1 MKRKLLLILLGV
13 LFVSTYADA
22 KERTEQE
29 MRNIAFRQLSGKFYR
44 RARAIDAAA
53 IQKVSDSP
61 LLHIYESD
69 QGGFV
74 VIAKDDAF
82 KPVLGYSTS
91 PFEKGN
97 MPEAFDEWLKNME
110 TSMEAALALNGTVQS
125 ADVPYTPTEN
135 FLTTTWGQGDP
146 FNFKSPVIGGKK
158 APSGCVATAMS
169 QIMYYFKY
177 PAQGEGEG
185 TYRKSQGSSIP
196 MPVNG
201 VYHWDQMKES
211 YKSVTL
217 TDELREPIS
226 TLLFDAAISCSM
238 NFEDGG
244 SGSDLFDA
252 GFGLAHNFGYDSLS
266 IKIYFKDYCGQEEW
280 QKIIYSELAARRPIL
295 AAGFTDD
302 DGHAFVFSGIDE
314 DGLIYINWG
323 WDGQGDGFYAIDTWS
338 PLGYSYN
345 QNKNIICGL
354 NPSKEPAPGATY
366 GSQWVAD
373 YTVSYQ
379 NIRNWIIV
387 KADKIAN
394 YSPLCFYGNVYLC
407 FESENGDIV
416 KAYSV
421 LDVQSFE
428 PGHGY
433 TSYSSGTIKVE
444 DLPAGTYKAYLASKA
459 EKELGYSIVRSTGG
473 PIYYNIT
480 KDANGVITV
489 SEAQS
494 AVTGI
499 NHVVMP
505 SGKTPRYFDLQGREV
520 DGSTKGLIIRRH
532 GDEVKKVIVR

>member
-1 MKRKLLLILLGV
+1 
-13 LFVSTYADA
+13 
-22 KERTEQE
+22 
-29 MRNIAFRQLSGKFYR
+29 
-44 RARAIDAAA
+44 
-53 IQKVSDSP
+53 
-61 LLHIYESD
+61 
-69 QGGFV
+69 
-74 VIAKDDAF
+74 
-82 KPVLGYSTS
+82 
-91 PFEKGN
+91 
-97 MPEAFDEWLKNME
+97 
-110 TSMEAALALNGTVQS
+110 
-125 ADVPYTPTEN
+125 
-135 FLTTTWGQGDP
+135 
-146 FNFKSPVIGGKK
+146 
-158 APSGCVATAMS
+158 
-169 QIMYYFKY
+169 
-177 PAQGEGEG
+177 
-185 TYRKSQGSSIP
+185 
-196 MPVNG
+196 
-201 VYHWDQMKES
+201 
-211 YKSVTL
+211 
-217 TDELREPIS
+217 
-226 TLLFDAAISCSM
+226 M

-520 DGSTKGLIIRRH
+520 NGSTKGLLIRRQ